1 MVFEPVYKTKTIF
14 ILNVGDNFDVYRA
27 HSVETVENIRR
38 LVVYSYEC
46 FLAAVSERRDM
57 WKVLDE

>member
-57 WKVLDE
+57 